1 MSRRL
6 ALFLAACT
14 GLFVSNLQAD
24 DVAAL
29 PGYNSTGTI
38 SAVFGI
44 NPLTSTGTITAG
56 PSTFLILPKPD
67 GSKYYVIAKSDSN
80 SITVVDTN
88 FLNPASVASFE
99 TTPSAAAITP
109 SGGTLVVAA
118 GNLHLFETV
127 KNQELVPGGISTG
140 VNIFDVA
147 ISLDG
152 NTAYTLGT
160 SSSGGS
166 QVNAIDLLNNT
177 KGTAQYGV
185 LGTATAI
192 AVGPNGRV
200 YVSNQNQVLELDPT
214 TLQPTTGGVI
224 GVNGQPGR
232 LVFTPDGNY
241 ALAVNQTP
249 VTGYEI
255 MLFSLAQHTLANFV
269 STENAVAPNIAFDTL
284 IPASNSTVFAYS
296 SATQSLYQVN
306 IASTGGSI
314 SLSSAST
321 AGAPTTFVEGV
332 AVSNEIPDPAVTTAH
347 YLFIAS
353 ANILY
358 RVDLTV
364 GQLTAQTPLP
374 NQQFTAL
381 EYLAPESTNGSP
393 VSLLIY
399 GGNQIIAPNTV
410 TEPLVVR
417 ALDVNG
423 KPLSGATITFSTNL
437 GTLSNTS
444 VTTGSNGFATTVL
457 TGPSSDGT
465 VTVTATSGKMQVT
478 FTVTVGSATV
488 QPTGSISIVA
498 GQGQLLTENVNTSIP
513 GFGSPLQVLVTDLNG
528 KPLNGVP
535 VTFKIT
541 SGTGS
546 LFGGTVIPTGV
557 VINSNASGISSAAF
571 LTSVVQ
577 NGLGSTQTQITAQAS
592 GTNILTFY
600 ETTYP
605 TNTSFTPTVQF
616 ITPMPG
622 DTVTGPFLTGQAGT
636 IIPGAFQ
643 AIVVDATGFAIA
655 NVSMFACVPTAPAG
669 AGLPGTCTIP
679 AANTVPFGTC
689 VDANGKPTIPLSDA
703 HGKITCN
710 LQLNGVV
717 GTAPIGAQYGYHFDT
732 IDFPLTITPGPPG
745 KITLVQGNNQT
756 GKPGAQLP
764 DALVIQITDSFGN
777 VLSDYGP
784 VTWSVL
790 SSGVPATL
798 QQTSNATNTTGSAS
812 TLVTLGS
819 TVGVAIIQVTA
830 GNASASFSVTVAST
844 AASVQ
849 PVSGNN
855 QSTFVSTAF
864 SAPLIVKVVDALG
877 NGVPGAPVTF
887 AVTSGSAV
895 VATPTT
901 TTDATGAASTV
912 VTAGA
917 TAGNITI
924 VATSGTFSTTF
935 TLSAGQMGPQNI
947 VFLNGTFFQLQP
959 GCEKPG
965 CVAPGEIVTIQGGG
979 FANGVQGVVSGLS
992 ILGPL
997 PLSLAGV
1004 SITFNGVAAPI
1015 FYVANQ
1021 NGVQSMTI
1029 QVPLETPLGNATV
1042 VLNAAGGGSA
1052 TYSIPVQ
1059 PYAPGVFTST
1069 IGNQTFAVAVRSDGS
1084 YVSPTN
1090 PAQTGETIYV
1100 FVTGLGVTTPAAVT
1114 NEPGAG
1120 QAVTATVVTG
1130 LNNKGVPHT
1139 TVTYAPGLVGVY
1151 IVGVEVPA
1159 TTQTGPGQPFGL
1171 ILFDA
1176 SGNKYYAASV
1186 SIPITNP
1193 PQ

>member
-1 MSRRL
+1 M
-6 ALFLAACT
+6 LAACT
-14 GLFVSNLQAD
+14 GLFVSSLQAD

-29 PGYNSTGTI
+29 PGYNSTGSI
-38 SAVFGI
+38 STVFGI

-56 PSTFLILPKPD
+56 ASTFKILPKPD
-67 GSKYYVIAKSDSN
+67 GSKYYVIAKSSSN

-88 FLNPASVASFE
+88 FLNPSSVASFE
-99 TTPSAAAITP
+99 TAPSAAAITP
-109 SGGTLVVAA
+109 SGGTLLVAA

-147 ISLDG
+147 VSLDG
-152 NTAYTLGT
+152 TTAYVLGT
-160 SSSGGS
+160 STSGGS

-177 KGTAQYGV
+177 KGTAEYGL
-185 LGTATAI
+185 LGTATGI

-200 YVSNQNQVLELDPT
+200 YVSNQNQILELDPT
-214 TLQPTTGGVI
+214 TLQPTAGGII
-224 GVNGQPGR
+224 GVNAQPGK

-255 MLFSLAQHTLANFV
+255 LLFNLPQHTLANFI
-269 STENAVAPNIAFDTL
+269 STQNTVAPSVLFDTL
-284 IPASNSTVFAYS
+284 VPANSSTVYAYS
-296 SATQSLYQVN
+296 SETQSLYQVN
-306 IASTGGSI
+306 ISGTGGSI
-314 SLSSAST
+314 SLSNAST
-321 AGAPTTFVEGV
+321 AGAPTTFVEGI
-332 AVSNEIPDPAVTTAH
+332 AVSNEIPDPAITTAH

-353 ANILY
+353 SGILY

-381 EYLAPESTNGSP
+381 QYVAPESTNGSP

-399 GGNQIIAPNTV
+399 GGNQIISPNAKS
-410 TEPLVVR
+410 EPLVVL
-417 ALDVNG
+417 ALDTNG
-423 KPLSGATITFSTNL
+423 KPLSGATITFSSNL

-444 VTTGSNGFATTVL
+444 VTTGANGYATTVL
-457 TGPSSDGT
+457 TAPASNGT
-465 VTVTATSGKMQVT
+465 VTVTATNGKLQTT
-478 FTVTVGSATV
+478 FTITVGSATV
-488 QPTGSISIVA
+488 QPTGSISIIA

-513 GFGSPLQVLVTDLNG
+513 GFGSPLEVLVTDLNG
-528 KPLNGVP
+528 KPLSGVP
-535 VTFKIT
+535 VTFKIIA
-541 SGTGS
+541 GTGS
-546 LFGGTVIPTGV
+546 LFGGTVIPTGA
-557 VINSNASGISSAAF
+557 VINSNSNGIASAAF
-571 LTSVVQ
+571 LSSVVQ

-616 ITPMPG
+616 ITPQPG
-622 DTVTGPFLTGQAGT
+622 DTVTGPELTGQAGT

-643 AIVVDATGFAIA
+643 AIVVDATGFAIS
-655 NVSMFACVPTAPAG
+655 NVSMFACVPTAPTG
-669 AGLPGTCTIP
+669 PGQPGTCTVP
-679 AANTVPFGTC
+679 TANTTPFGTC
-689 VDANGKPTIPLSDA
+689 VDANGAPTIPLSDA

-710 LQLNGVV
+710 LLLDGLV
-717 GTAPIGAQYGYHFDT
+717 GKGPIGAQYGYHFDT

-745 KITLVQGNNQT
+745 KITLTQGNNQT
-756 GKPGAQLP
+756 GKPGAQLSE
-764 DALVIQITDSFGN
+764 ALVIQITDSFGN
-777 VLSDYGP
+777 VLPDTP

-798 QQTSNATNTTGSAS
+798 QQASSATNSSGTAS

-830 GNASASFSVTVAST
+830 GSASASFSVTVAST
-844 AASVQ
+844 AASIQ

-855 QSTFVSTAF
+855 QNTFVGTAF
-864 SAPLIVKVVDALG
+864 TSPLIVKVVDALG

-887 AVTSGSAV
+887 AVSSGSAV

-912 VTAGA
+912 VTAGS
-917 TAGNITI
+917 TAGNISI
-924 VATSGTFSTTF
+924 VATSGAFSTTF
-935 TLSAGQMGPQNI
+935 TLTAGFPGPQNI
-947 VFLNGTFFQLQP
+947 VFLNGTFFKLQP
-959 GCEKPG
+959 GCLSPG
-965 CVAPGEIVTIQGGG
+965 CVAPGEIVTIQGSG
-979 FANGVQGVVSGLS
+979 FANGVQGVLSGLS

-997 PLSLAGV
+997 PVTLAGV
-1004 SITFNGVAAPI
+1004 SITFNGVSAPI
-1015 FYVANQ
+1015 FYVANV

-1029 QVPLETPLGNATV
+1029 QVPFETPLGNTTV

-1052 TYSIPVQ
+1052 TYTVPVQ

-1069 IGNQTFAVAVRSDGS
+1069 IGNQTILVAVRSDGS

-1090 PAQTGETIYV
+1090 PAQTGEIIYV
-1100 FVTGLGVTTPAAVT
+1100 FVTGLGVTSPAAVT

-1120 QAVTATVVTG
+1120 QAVTGTVVTG

-1151 IVGVEVPA
+1151 IVGVQVPA
-1159 TTQTGPGQPFGL
+1159 TTTTGPSQPFGL
-1171 ILFDA
+1171 ILIDP
-1176 SGNKYYAASV
+1176 SGNKYFAASA
-1186 SIPITNP
+1186 SIPIGNP

>member
-1 MSRRL
+1 
-6 ALFLAACT
+6 
-14 GLFVSNLQAD
+14 LFVSNIQAD

-29 PGYNSTGTI
+29 PGYNSTGSV

-44 NPLTSTGTITAG
+44 NPLTSTGTVTGGA
-56 PSTFLILPKPD
+56 STFIILPKPD
-67 GSKYYVIAKSDSN
+67 GSKYYVVAKSSTN

-88 FLNPASVASFE
+88 FLNPASVASIE
-99 TTPSAAAITP
+99 TAPSAAAISP
-109 SGGTLVVAA
+109 SGGTLVVAE

-152 NTAYTLGT
+152 TTAYALGT
-160 SSSGGS
+160 TTSGGS
-166 QVNAIDLLNNT
+166 QVNAIDLVNNT
-177 KGTAQYGV
+177 KGTAQYGL
-185 LGTATAI
+185 LGTATGI

-200 YVSNQNQVLELDPT
+200 YVSNQNQILELDPT
-214 TLQPTTGGVI
+214 TLQPTAGGVI
-224 GVNGQPGR
+224 GVNAQPGK

-255 MLFSLAQHTLANFV
+255 LLFSLTQHTLANFI
-269 STENAVAPNIAFDTL
+269 STSNTVAPSVLFDTL
-284 IPASNSTVFAYS
+284 LPVNSSTVYAYS
-296 SATQSLYQVN
+296 GETQSLYQVN
-306 IASTGGSI
+306 ISGSGGSI
-314 SLSSAST
+314 SLSNASV

-364 GQLTAQTPLP
+364 GQLTAQTTLP

-393 VSLLIY
+393 VSLLAY
-399 GGNQIIAPNTV
+399 GGNQIIAPNAES
-410 TEPLVVR
+410 EPLVVL

-423 KPLSGATITFSTNL
+423 KPLSGATITFSSNL
-437 GTLSNTS
+437 GTLSNSS
-444 VTTGSNGFATTVL
+444 VTTAGNGYATTVL
-457 TGPSSDGT
+457 KAPSSNGT
-465 VTVTATSGKMQVT
+465 VTVTATSGKMQTT
-478 FTVTVGSATV
+478 FTITVGSATV

-513 GFGSPLQVLVTDLNG
+513 GFGSPLEVLVTDLTG
-528 KPLNGVP
+528 KPLSGVN
-535 VTFKIT
+535 VTFKIV

-546 LFGGTVIPTGV
+546 LFGGTVIPTGA
-557 VINSNASGISSAAF
+557 VITSNASGIASAAF

-577 NGLGSTQTQITAQAS
+577 NGLGSSQTQITAQAT
-592 GTNILTFY
+592 GTNVLTFY

-616 ITPMPG
+616 LTPQPG
-622 DTVTGPFLTGQAGT
+622 QTATGPNLTGQAGT
-636 IIPGAFQ
+636 VITGAFQ
-643 AIVVDATGFAIA
+643 AIVVDATGFAIP
-655 NVSMFACVPTAPAG
+655 NVSMFACVPTAPTG
-669 AGLPGTCTIP
+669 IGQPGTCTIP
-679 AANTVPFGTC
+679 AANSQPFGTC
-689 VDANGKPTIPLSDA
+689 VDTNGNPTIPLSDA
-703 HGKITCN
+703 HGKINCN
-710 LQLNGVV
+710 LGLNGVV
-717 GTAPIGAQYGYHFDT
+717 GTSPIGAQYGYHFDT
-732 IDFPLTITPGPPG
+732 IAFPLTITPGPPG

-756 GKPGAQLP
+756 GKPGTQLP
-764 DALVIQITDSFGN
+764 EALVIQITDSFGN

-784 VTWSVL
+784 VTWTVL

-844 AASVQ
+844 AASIQ
-849 PVSGNN
+849 AVSGNN
-855 QSTFVSTAF
+855 QSTFVGTAF
-864 SAPLIVKVVDALG
+864 AAPLIVKVVDALG

-887 AVTSGSAV
+887 TVSSGSAV
-895 VATPTT
+895 VATPTA
-901 TTDATGAASTV
+901 TTDATGAASTA
-912 VTAGA
+912 VTAGS

-924 VATSGTFSTTF
+924 VAASATFSTTF
-935 TLSAGQMGPQNI
+935 TLTSGQMGPQNI
-947 VFLNGTFFQLQP
+947 VFLNGTFFQIQP
-959 GCEKPG
+959 GCTSPG
-965 CVAPGEIVTIQGGG
+965 CVAPGEIVTIQGSG

-997 PLSLAGV
+997 PVTLSGV

-1015 FYVANQ
+1015 FYVANV
-1021 NGVQSMTI
+1021 NGVQSLTV
-1029 QVPLETPLGNATV
+1029 QVPFETPLGNTTV

-1052 TYSIPVQ
+1052 TYTVPTQ
-1059 PYAPGVFTST
+1059 AYAPGVFTST
-1069 IGNQTFAVAVRSDGS
+1069 IGNQTILVAVRSDGS

-1090 PAQTGETIYV
+1090 PAQTGEIIYV
-1100 FVTGLGVTTPAAVT
+1100 FVTGLGVTSPAAVT

-1151 IVGVEVPA
+1151 IVGVQVPA
-1159 TTQTGPGQPFGL
+1159 NTETGPSQPFGL
-1171 ILFDA
+1171 ILVDPA
-1176 SGNKYYAASV
+1176 GNHYFAAS
-1186 SIPITNP
+1186 SSLPIANP

>member
-44 NPLTSTGTITAG
+44 NPLTSAGTITAG
-56 PSTFLILPKPD
+56 PSTFVILPKPD
-67 GSKYYVIAKSDSN
+67 GSKYYLIAKSDTN
-80 SITVVDTN
+80 SVTVVDTN

-99 TTPSAAAITP
+99 TAPSAAAITP

-127 KNQELVPGGISTG
+127 KNQELVPGGIATG

-152 NTAYTLGT
+152 TTAYVLGNT
-160 SSSGGS
+160 TSGGS
-166 QVNAIDLLNNT
+166 QVNAIDLVNNT
-177 KGTAQYGV
+177 KGTAQYGL

-224 GVNGQPGR
+224 GVNAQPGK

-255 MLFSLAQHTLANFV
+255 LLFSLAQHTLANFV
-269 STENAVAPNIAFDTL
+269 STSNSVAPSVLFDTL
-284 IPASNSTVFAYS
+284 IPASSSTVFAYS
-296 SATQSLYQVN
+296 TETQSLYQLN
-306 IASTGGSI
+306 ISSSGGSI
-314 SLSSAST
+314 SLSNAST
-321 AGAPTTFVEGV
+321 AGAPTTFVTGV

-364 GQLTAQTPLP
+364 GQLTAQTALP

-393 VSLLIY
+393 EALLTY
-399 GGNQIIAPNTV
+399 GSNQIIAPNSV
-410 TEPLVVR
+410 SEPLVVL

-423 KPLSGATITFSTNL
+423 KPLSGATITFSSNL

-444 VTTGSNGFATTVL
+444 VTTAANGYATTVL
-457 TGPSSDGT
+457 KAPSSNGT
-465 VTVTATSGKMQVT
+465 VNVIATNGKMQAT
-478 FTVTVGSATV
+478 FTITVGSATV
-488 QPTGSISIVA
+488 QATGAISIVA

-513 GFGSPLQVLVTDLNG
+513 GFGSPLEVLVTDLTG
-528 KPLNGVP
+528 KPLSGVP
-535 VTFKIT
+535 VTFKII

-546 LFGGTVIPTGV
+546 LFGGSVIPGGA
-557 VINSNASGISSAAF
+557 VIDSNASGIASAAF

-577 NGLGSTQTQITAQAS
+577 NGLGSTQTQINAQAA

-622 DTVTGPFLTGQAGT
+622 LTATGPNLTGQAGT
-636 IIPGAFQ
+636 VIPGAFQ
-643 AIVVDATGFAIA
+643 AIVVDATGFAIP

-669 AGLPGTCTIP
+669 PGLPGTCTIP
-679 AANTVPFGTC
+679 PANTVPFGTC
-689 VDANGKPTIPLSDA
+689 VGANGQPIIPLSDA
-703 HGKITCN
+703 HGKINCD
-710 LQLNGVV
+710 LGLDGIV

-732 IDFPLTITPGPPG
+732 IAFPLTITPGPPG
-745 KITLVQGNNQT
+745 KITLTQGNNQT
-756 GKPGAQLP
+756 GKPGTQLP
-764 DALVIQITDSFGN
+764 EALVIQITDSFGN
-777 VLSDYGP
+777 LLSDYGP
-784 VTWSVL
+784 VTWTVL

-798 QQTSNATNTTGSAS
+798 QQTSNATNSAGTAS

-844 AASVQ
+844 AASIQ
-849 PVSGNN
+849 AVSGNN

-864 SAPLIVKVVDALG
+864 AAPLIVKVVDALG

-887 AVTSGSAV
+887 TVSKGSAV

-912 VTAGA
+912 VTAGS
-917 TAGNITI
+917 TAGNISI

-935 TLSAGQMGPQNI
+935 TLTAGFPGPQNI
-947 VFLNGTFFQLQP
+947 VFLNGTFFELQP
-959 GCEKPG
+959 GCSSPG
-965 CVAPGEIVTIQGGG
+965 CVAPGEIVNIQGSG

-997 PLSLAGV
+997 PVTLSGV

-1029 QVPLETPLGNATV
+1029 QVPFETPIGNATV

-1052 TYSIPVQ
+1052 TYTVPVQ

-1069 IGNQTFAVAVRSDGS
+1069 IGNQTILVAVRSDGS

-1100 FVTGLGVTTPAAVT
+1100 FVTGLGQTAPPAVT

-1120 QAVTATVVTG
+1120 QAVSATVVTG

-1159 TTQTGPGQPFGL
+1159 TTQTGPSQPFGL
-1171 ILFDA
+1171 ILVDA
-1176 SGNKYYAASV
+1176 SGNKYFAASA